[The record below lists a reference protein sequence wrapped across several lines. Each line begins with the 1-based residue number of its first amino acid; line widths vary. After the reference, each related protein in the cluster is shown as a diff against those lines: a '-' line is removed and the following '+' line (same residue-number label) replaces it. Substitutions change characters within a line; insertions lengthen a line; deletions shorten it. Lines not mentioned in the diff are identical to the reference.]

1 MTERVT
7 IARGITSSDIENK
20 LRRKERT
27 ESTHES
33 SKNCVSR
40 RSCWKQAADRLDRGG
55 LSARTNIKAVP
66 RCSRS
71 KPWQYPRDKTWR
83 PHSPLPLISGHQ
95 ATLVQVPPVHETSFR
110 SKLALNFLLTDGASI
125 GAGRWSGTIPICCR
139 SQHWHD
145 TAFRVGSC
153 TLWPLGNS
161 MYRRTNGP
169 RLSSTYFEPIGK
181 RIGRRAELRMFSR
194 PSS

>member
-1 MTERVT
+1 MEPSTER
-7 IARGITSSDIENK
+7 ARADVSAASPAGPLWPFSAEHQRTA
-20 LRRKERT
+20 LR
-27 ESTHES
+27 
-33 SKNCVSR
+33 
-40 RSCWKQAADRLDRGG
+40 
-55 LSARTNIKAVP
+55 KAKP
-66 RCSRS
+66 R
-71 KPWQYPRDKTWR
+71 QYLLDKTWR
-83 PHSPLPLISGHQ
+83 PHNPLPLIRGHQ
-95 ATLVQVPPVHETSFR
+95 ATLVQVPPVRETSFK

-139 SQHWHD
+139 SQHSHD

-169 RLSSTYFEPIGK
+169 RLSSTYFEPIGN